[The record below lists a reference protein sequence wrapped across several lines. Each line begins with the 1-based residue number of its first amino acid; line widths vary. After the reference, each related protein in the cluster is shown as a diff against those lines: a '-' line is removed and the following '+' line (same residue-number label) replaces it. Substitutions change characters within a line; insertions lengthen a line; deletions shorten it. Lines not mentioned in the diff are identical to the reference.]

1 MERKKEKHPMAIEI
15 LAADDSE
22 SIRQM
27 VVFSLKREGFS
38 VVEAADGAEAL
49 EKARENPFHLVIT
62 DLDMP
67 RMNGIQLVQELRKLA
82 GYGKTPILL
91 LTTESDAGL
100 KKEAR
105 SAGASGWIIKPF
117 RPDQLVATVQK
128 LLPADHD

>member
-1 MERKKEKHPMAIEI
+1 MTIEI

-27 VVFSLKREGFS
+27 VAFSLKREGFS
-38 VVEAADGAEAL
+38 VTEAADGAEAL
-49 EKARENPFHLVIT
+49 EKAREKPFDLVIT

-67 RMNGIQLVQELRKLA
+67 KMNGIQLVRELRELG

-105 SAGASGWIIKPF
+105 NAGASGWIVKPF

-128 LLPADHD
+128 LLPAEPAG

>member
-1 MERKKEKHPMAIEI
+1 MTIEI

-67 RMNGIQLVQELRKLA
+67 RMNGIQLVRELRKLS

-91 LTTESDAGL
+91 LTTESEAGI
-100 KKEAR
+100 KNEAR
-105 SAGASGWIIKPF
+105 AAGASGWITKPF
-117 RPDQLVATVQK
+117 RPDQLVAAARKV
-128 LLPADHD
+128 LPAERAD